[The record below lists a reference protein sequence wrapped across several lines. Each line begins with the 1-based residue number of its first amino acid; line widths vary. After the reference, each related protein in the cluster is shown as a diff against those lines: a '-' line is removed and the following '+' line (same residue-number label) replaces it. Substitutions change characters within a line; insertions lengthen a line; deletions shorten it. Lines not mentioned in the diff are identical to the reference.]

1 MMESAGCCAGLADAS
16 GALQIAPLDLSS
28 SAAPPGPVASS
39 LDSEATG
46 SEALLGSSAPSPSTV
61 LPLHPSQ
68 VGSCIYM
75 HQILIAIIA
84 MVTQLPRCPSSL
96 APVWGREDALLA
108 SPLEDCHTDLPCAE
122 AEPGG
127 AAALV
132 VPWLRLQAACCSS
145 VQDWSRVSIRHLCPM

>member
-1 MMESAGCCAGLADAS
+1 MLMGPAGCCAGLADAS

-68 VGSCIYM
+68 VG
-75 HQILIAIIA
+75 
-84 MVTQLPRCPSSL
+84 P
-96 APVWGREDALLA
+96 
-108 SPLEDCHTDLPCAE
+108 
-122 AEPGG
+122 
-127 AAALV
+127 
-132 VPWLRLQAACCSS
+132 
-145 VQDWSRVSIRHLCPM
+145 

>member
-1 MMESAGCCAGLADAS
+1 MMEPAGCCAGLADAS

-68 VGSCIYM
+68 VGPCIYI
-75 HQILIAIIA
+75 HQILIA
-84 MVTQLPRCPSSL
+84 MVTPTATLPFQPGASL
-96 APVWGREDALLA
+96 GEGGCTACVSAGG
-108 SPLEDCHTDLPCAE
+108 LPHR
-122 AEPGG
+122 PT
-127 AAALV
+127 V
-132 VPWLRLQAACCSS
+132 R
-145 VQDWSRVSIRHLCPM
+145 